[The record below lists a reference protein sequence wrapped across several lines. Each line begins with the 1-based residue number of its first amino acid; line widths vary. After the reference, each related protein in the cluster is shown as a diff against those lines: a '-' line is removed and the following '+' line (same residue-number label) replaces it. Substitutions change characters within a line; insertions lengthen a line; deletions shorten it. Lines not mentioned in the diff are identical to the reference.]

1 MILMTPEEREAQ
13 RKRTEHVTGTKTDT
27 QTDSARVEACNVGA
41 DDIVDNLNEAAITN
55 LVEHP
60 QQLRPPSEYLLSGAI
75 YFRYGEGF
83 DFGGLD
89 LGSGGILTMLA
100 LTSKYTL

>member
-1 MILMTPEEREAQ
+1 MIAHRWDSVILMTPEEREAQ
-13 RKRTEHVTGTKTDT
+13 RKRTQHVTDTQTDM

-60 QQLRPPSEYLLSGAI
+60 QQLRPPSEYLLCKAI
-75 YFRYGEGF
+75 YFRWGR
-83 DFGGLD
+83 GG
-89 LGSGGILTMLA
+89 
-100 LTSKYTL
+100 

>member
-1 MILMTPEEREAQ
+1 MIAHRWDSVILMTPEEREAQ
-13 RKRTEHVTGTKTDT
+13 RKRTQHVTDKQTDT

-60 QQLRPPSEYLLSGAI
+60 QQLRPPSEYLLCKVI
-75 YFRYGEGF
+75 YFRWGEG
-83 DFGGLD
+83 GGLIVGD
-89 LGSGGILTMLA
+89 WICPPNNYLL
-100 LTSKYTL
+100 